1 MKVAISGHI
10 NLPDQAIAP
19 LRETLTNYLQ
29 EALSDHADLSG
40 ISCLAPG
47 ADQLFAEVCHSL
59 QIPYKA
65 VLPCQDYSDQISEQR
80 QKATYFSAL
89 ERATS
94 MQRLDYQE
102 GSGKAYWAASQ
113 HMIEEADLLIAI
125 WNEQPAR
132 GHGGTADVVKLT
144 QDLHKPVVILNP
156 EQWAEI
162 KEKPR
167 KSLWDI
173 LKDLPA
179 PKTHDDDERF

>member
-1 MKVAISGHI
+1 MKIAISGHI
-10 NLPDQAIAP
+10 NLPVQAISP

-65 VLPCQDYSDQISEQR
+65 VLPCQDYSDQISD
-80 QKATYFSAL
+80 QKQKTAYFSAL

-94 MQRLDYQE
+94 MHRLDYSG
-102 GSGKAYWAASQ
+102 GSSEAYWAASE
-113 HMIEEADLLIAI
+113 HMMADADLLIAI

-132 GHGGTADVVKLT
+132 SHGGTADVV
-144 QDLHKPVVILNP
+144 
-156 EQWAEI
+156 
-162 KEKPR
+162 
-167 KSLWDI
+167 
-173 LKDLPA
+173 
-179 PKTHDDDERF
+179 